1 MKVLEEICEI
11 LEGEL
16 DEIARKNN
24 ITASEL
30 DHVDKAV
37 DIIKDIKTIHAMD
50 KEYGDRRSSFGYE
63 YDASGRYMPYMHRE
77 NDYDGYYSE
86 RRGRDAMGR
95 YTSRG
100 YGYSRDDEKEQLR
113 KQMEEMQKKL
123 DRM

>member
-30 DHVDKAV
+30 EHVDKAV
-37 DIIKDIKTIHAMD
+37 DIIKDIKTIKAMES
-50 KEYGDRRSSFGYE
+50 EYGDRRSSFGND
-63 YDASGRYMPYMHRE
+63 YDMSGRYMPYMRQD

-86 RRGRDAMGR
+86 RRGRDAIGR

-100 YGYSRDDEKEQLR
+100 YGYSREDEKEHLR

>member
-30 DHVDKAV
+30 EHVDKAV
-37 DIIKDIKTIHAMD
+37 DIIKDIKTIKAMES
-50 KEYGDRRSSFGYE
+50 EYGDRRSSFG
-63 YDASGRYMPYMHRE
+63 

-100 YGYSRDDEKEQLR
+100 YYSREDEKENLR
-113 KQMEEMQKKL
+113 KQMEEMQKRL

>member
-11 LEGEL
+11 LEEEL
-16 DEIARKNN
+16 EEIARNKNIN
-24 ITASEL
+24 ASDLE
-30 DHVDKAV
+30 HVDKAV
-37 DIIKDIKTIHAMD
+37 DIIKDIKTIHAMES
-50 KEYGDRRSSFGYE
+50 EYGDRRSSFGYE

-100 YGYSRDDEKEQLR
+100 YYSRDDEKENLR

>member
-30 DHVDKAV
+30 EHVDKAV
-37 DIIKDIKTIHAMD
+37 DIIKDIKTIKAMES
-50 KEYGDRRSSFGYE
+50 EYGDRRSSFGNEYE
-63 YDASGRYMPYMHRE
+63 MSGRYMPYMRRD

-100 YGYSRDDEKEQLR
+100 YYSREDEKEHLR

>member
-30 DHVDKAV
+30 EHVDKAV
-37 DIIKDIKTIHAMD
+37 DIIKDIKTIKAMES
-50 KEYGDRRSSFGYE
+50 EYGDRRSSFGNE
-63 YDASGRYMPYMHRE
+63 YDMSGRYMPYMRRDS
-77 NDYDGYYSE
+77 DYDGYYSE

-113 KQMEEMQKKL
+113 KQMEDMQKKL